1 MTDKFQVGDMIVD
14 RDACGIITEIKS
26 AEEKLIIEWNRKQGS
41 FSSEDYLDNRFSLG
55 DVIFLMDMG
64 RWELKKIIK
73 DNSVAEQ
80 NTVNKPRKKRNN
92 ASKE

>member
-14 RDACGIITEIKS
+14 RDACGVITEIGS
-26 AEEKLIIEWNRKQGS
+26 SLTIEWNRKQS
-41 FSSEDYLDNRFSLG
+41 SSSEDYLRNNFRLN
-55 DVIFLMDMG
+55 DVDFLVEMG

-73 DNSVAEQ
+73 DNSVAEK